1 MPNNPDKLADKLGVN
16 ASNSQVNIENLF
28 VGSTVHDPTNN
39 QDSTIDWQ
47 RICRDM
53 LIERE
58 QLTSNRLMISPD
70 MHKTL
75 DIFVDLALVQ
85 QKKADKRDE
94 DVLPEHG
101 SQLYEPSR
109 YSESE
114 RFEFGRFL
122 KDVLG
127 TQKNEKLTIIGEPGS
142 GKTTLLQKIAFWLL
156 DHTEDLVLWVSL
168 GELKDKP
175 LRDYL
180 TEDWLQ
186 DAVMYA
192 DSRIFEDWER
202 QFLQRRVWLLLDG
215 LDEMTPE
222 TRDALSL
229 KGWVSQARVV
239 ITCRLNVW

>member
-1 MPNNPDKLADKLGVN
+1 MSDQRDRIADKLGVN
-16 ASNSQVNIENLF
+16 APNSQINIENMF
-28 VGSTVHDPTNN
+28 VGSTP
-39 QDSTIDWQ
+39 DSTAQEKKLFDWQ
-47 RICRDM
+47 KICYDM
-53 LIERE
+53 LVERQ
-58 QLTSNRLMISPD
+58 QLTSNRLMVSPD
-70 MHKTL
+70 MHKDL

-85 QKKADKRDE
+85 QRKADKRDG

-114 RFEFGRFL
+114 RFEFNRFL
-122 KDVLG
+122 TDVLG
-127 TQKNEKLTIIGEPGS
+127 EQKNEKLTIVGEPGC

-156 DHTEDLVLWVSL
+156 SNTEDLVIWVSL
-168 GELKDKP
+168 GELKEKP

-186 DAVMYA
+186 EAVMYA
-192 DSRIFEDWER
+192 DSTILEHWQG
-202 QFLQRRVWLLLDG
+202 QFLLRRVWLLLDG

-229 KGWVSQARVV
+229 RGWVSQAR
-239 ITCRLNVW
+239 IILTCRLNV